1 MRQLEI
7 FLLKNSLNY
16 ICMIIYQIHIHIC
29 TENGMEAA
37 EVAIIVKQM
46 LSADLSAYS
55 DTAQL
60 NRQLT
65 RNVPWMRW

>member
-1 MRQLEI
+1 
-7 FLLKNSLNY
+7 
-16 ICMIIYQIHIHIC
+16 MIIYQMHIHIC

-37 EVAIIVKQM
+37 EVTIIVKQM

-60 NRQLT
+60 NQQLT
-65 RNVPWMRW
+65 RNVP

>member
-1 MRQLEI
+1 
-7 FLLKNSLNY
+7 
-16 ICMIIYQIHIHIC
+16 MIIYQIHIHIC

-37 EVAIIVKQM
+37 VVAIIVKQM

-60 NRQLT
+60 NQQLT
-65 RNVPWMRW
+65 RNVP